1 MEEIQTN
8 DLNEI
13 VDGLLSGMALA
24 RVPERL
30 HPQLLIPVSAA
41 KNEAIVSGDTQTVKK
56 IQKLMRQLNLNPN
69 RKYSDIIPTESR
81 SVSSRQSAR
90 SVVGEKSEKTEYDRI
105 VDDLLDGFPTDAVE
119 CDDYR
124 QLILALKSRKKLLLS
139 NNDYHS
145 SQLLEDLIQTFNS
158 RMYEDVFEKT
168 RNDQITQFNLQKM
181 QAESDLEGAHR
192 FWDEEKAQYDFQ
204 RAAALS
210 ELQEQQQRQ
219 LDEFDN
225 SFPEILPAN
234 FRKLS
239 SRVLNLREQEKHLV
253 LTKRYEEAIEYRRRA
268 DLLEKEELRQQREK
282 FQIAFEQQRQQLIAT
297 QQAQIRCFNANWD
310 RKLSRLD
317 NERNNEERILKRTV
331 LLTQRKISKFENE
344 RVLEPAF
351 PTRPISAM
359 TASPRTASSLRTPS
373 EISPRVRS
381 VASTKLTKSRLHV
394 KKVHRN
400 R

>member
-13 VDGLLSGMALA
+13 VENLLSGMALA

-30 HPQLLIPVSAA
+30 HPQLLIPLSAA
-41 KNEAIVSGDTQTVKK
+41 KNESIVSGDLQTVKK

-69 RKYSDIIPTESR
+69 RKYSDVLLQER
-81 SVSSRQSAR
+81 SISSRQSNHSGA
-90 SVVGEKSEKTEYDRI
+90 GEKNEYDLI

-119 CDDYR
+119 CDDYS
-124 QLILALKSRKKLLLS
+124 QLILALKARKRTLLS
-139 NNDYHS
+139 KGDYHS
-145 SQLLEDLIQTFNS
+145 SQVLEDFIQTFNS
-158 RMYEDVFEKT
+158 RRYEDAFEKS
-168 RNDQITQFNLQKM
+168 RNKQITQLNLQKM

-192 FWDEEKAQYDFQ
+192 FWNEERAQYDIQ

-210 ELQEQQQRQ
+210 ELQDLQQKQ
-219 LDEFDN
+219 LEEFDN
-225 SFPEILPAN
+225 SFPEVLPAN

-239 SRVLNLREQEKHLV
+239 SKVLNLREQEKHLV

-297 QQAQIRCFNANWD
+297 QQAQLKCFNANWD
-310 RKLSRLD
+310 RKLSRLS
-317 NERNNEERILKRTV
+317 NERNNEERILKKTV
-331 LLTQRKISKFENE
+331 SLTQRKISKFENE

-351 PTRPISAM
+351 PTRSISAM
-359 TASPRTASSLRTPS
+359 TTSPRTMNSYRTPS
-373 EISPRVRS
+373 EISPRVRT

-394 KKVHRN
+394 KKLPRN
-400 R
+400 Q